1 MKKIFILAAIA
12 LMGSASC
19 ADSKQSMT
27 VTVTN
32 PLALERTG
40 EMVEVPMSDVTA
52 KLQLADTAQIVVL
65 GEEGQQVPY
74 QVTYDETVVFPATV
88 KANGTATYTI
98 QSGTPDPY
106 NVIAC
111 GRYYPER
118 LDDVAWENDLGGYR
132 AYGPALQKRGERGFG
147 YDLFTKYN
155 TTEPILESLY
165 AEELDK
171 EKRAR
176 IAELK
181 KTDPKA
187 AAELQNAISYHI
199 DHGYGMDCYAVGPT
213 LGCGTAALMAGDT
226 IIYPYCYRTQEILDN
241 GPLRF
246 TVKLEF
252 NPLTVRGDSNVVETR
267 VITLDAGSYLN
278 KTVVSYT
285 NLKEAMPVTTG
296 IVLREPDGVVT
307 ADAANGYITYVDP
320 TTDRSGGNGKIFI
333 GAAFPSLVKEAKTVL
348 FPEKEK
354 KELRGGA
361 DGHVLAI
368 SEYEPGS
375 EYTYYWGS
383 AWDKAAIKTVDA
395 WNAYMAEYAQK
406 VRTPLT
412 VTY

>member
-1 MKKIFILAAIA
+1 MKKIFILFAVAFI
-12 LMGSASC
+12 GFASC
-19 ADSKQSMT
+19 VESKQVMT

-32 PLALERTG
+32 PLGLERAG
-40 EMVEVPMSDVTA
+40 EMIEVPMSDVVA
-52 KLQLADTAQIVVL
+52 KLKLADTAQIVVL
-65 GEEGQQVPY
+65 DIDGQQVPY
-74 QVTYDETVVFPATV
+74 QVTYDEKVVFPVTV

-98 QSGTPDPY
+98 QPGTPEPF

-111 GRYYPER
+111 GKYYSER

-132 AYGPALQKRGERGFG
+132 AYGPALQARGERGFG

-155 TTEPILESLY
+155 TTQPVLEGMY
-165 AEELDK
+165 AEELNK
-171 EKRAR
+171 EKRAK
-176 IAELK
+176 IAEL
-181 KTDPKA
+181 
-187 AAELQNAISYHI
+187 
-199 DHGYGMDCYAVGPT
+199 
-213 LGCGTAALMAGDT
+213 TAALMQGDT

-252 NPLTVRGDSNVVETR
+252 NPLVVRGDSNVIETR

-278 KTVVSYT
+278 KAVISYT

-296 IVLREPDGVVT
+296 IVLREPDGVVA

-320 TTDRSGGNGKIFI
+320 TTDRKGGNGKIFI
-333 GAAFPSLVKEAKTVL
+333 GAAFPAQVKEAKVVL
-348 FPEKEK
+348 LSEKEK
-354 KELRGGA
+354 KERGGA

-383 AWDKAAIKTVDA
+383 AWNKGAIKTVDV
-395 WNAYMAEYAQK
+395 WNKYVAEYAQK
-406 VRTPLT
+406 LRAPLT
-412 VTY
+412 VAY